1 MRVVKIE
8 WQSGD
13 AWCAANLDMMSRV
26 IDGSFELTA
35 CEGRL
40 MPLALKPLDHP
51 RLPGELGE
59 HGRPQRDIQRRLR
72 SLHRLA
78 QKIFTGHGPQ
88 IVP

>member
-1 MRVVKIE
+1 MAMRVVEIE

-51 RLPGELGE
+51 EDPCKPHDKDSG
-59 HGRPQRDIQRRLR
+59 
-72 SLHRLA
+72 
-78 QKIFTGHGPQ
+78 
-88 IVP
+88 